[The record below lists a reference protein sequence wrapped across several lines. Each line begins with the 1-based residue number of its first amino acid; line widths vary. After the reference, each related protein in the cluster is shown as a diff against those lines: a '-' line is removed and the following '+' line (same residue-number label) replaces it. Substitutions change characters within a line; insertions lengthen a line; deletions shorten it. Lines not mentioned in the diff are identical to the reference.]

1 MEKRLILLNKLIR
14 RGVRN
19 MPVYPRRKRKG
30 GVQWRERIIN
40 VGKVKHKFRLTFRF
54 IIM

>member
-1 MEKRLILLNKLIR
+1 MQVKKILILLNKLAR

-19 MPVYPRRKRKG
+19 TPVYRRRKRKG

-40 VGKVKHKFRLTFRF
+40 IGKVKH
-54 IIM
+54 I